1 MSEKDLLL
9 QLNKLKDIKPSFD
22 WKNSNREIL
31 FNQITR
37 GHAEEEISKFDIFK
51 NMLPHNMFSRAL
63 QPVLAVVLIVL
74 IVASGGVIS
83 LNAARDTNP
92 GDSLYIAKI
101 ISEKAQI
108 AITFNDKG
116 KAKLGVE
123 FASNRAL
130 EITRVI
136 AESEKNKEKQVE
148 KLTKDFKKEISAVKA
163 RLVKID
169 SAKDNSAKE
178 NKEAAETQDDDLQ
191 VFSANL
197 EKSDQGMEIYDS
209 AGNLLSA
216 EEESAAVEDL
226 VVAGPSNLDDIL
238 TEAEK
243 LFDEQDYSGTLNKL
257 SEANDMMDQEDVSDE
272 TAGADT
278 ASTTID
284 SVDAGE
290 DESPADTASSTE
302 E

>member
-1 MSEKDLLL
+1 MKELLS
-9 QLNKLKDIKPSFD
+9 QLNKLKDIKPNVD

-31 FNQITR
+31 FSQITR
-37 GHAEEEISKFDIFK
+37 GHLEEEISKFDIFK

-101 ISEKAQI
+101 ISEKAQL

-216 EEESAAVEDL
+216 EEESAAVEDS

-257 SEANDMMDQEDVSDE
+257 SEANDMMDQADVSDE
-272 TAGADT
+272 TAAVDT
-278 ASTTID
+278 ASTTVE
-284 SVDAGE
+284 SADAGG

>member
-1 MSEKDLLL
+1 
-9 QLNKLKDIKPSFD
+9 
-22 WKNSNREIL
+22 NREIL

-101 ISEKAQI
+101 ISEKAQL
-108 AITFNDKG
+108 AITFNNKG
-116 KAKLGVE
+116 KVKLGVE

-169 SAKDNSAKE
+169 NTKDNIISEK
-178 NKEAAETQDDDLQ
+178 NNIAAESHEEDMQ

-197 EKSDQGMEIYDS
+197 EKSDQGMQIYDS
-209 AGNLLSA
+209 TGNPVGLTA
-216 EEESAAVEDL
+216 EESAAVEDS

-257 SEANDMMDQEDVSDE
+257 SEANDMMDQADVSDE
-272 TAGADT
+272 TAGADI
-278 ASTTID
+278 ASTTVE
-284 SVDAGE
+284 SADAGE